1 MEIYSMKKLSI
12 LCLFMVG
19 CATSPKIAQEA
30 LTKGQRANSQITQA
44 FFIKGWGLN
53 RALITEA
60 RQKWVYQ
67 TQLELLRAS
76 ANGSVPIA
84 DVDKLVTNLGE
95 QLGLDEVTTSEN
107 FAYLSFLLSSSE
119 TASAYLDVVDF
130 FIEAEKPMITHLLKS
145 GKEDVN
151 DTVDE
156 VTSWSQIIGNIKDKI
171 PKFLKGITQ

>member
-1 MEIYSMKKLSI
+1 MKKLFV
-12 LCLFMVG
+12 LCLFLTG

-30 LTKGQRANSQITQA
+30 LTKGQKANQQITQA

-60 RQKWVYQ
+60 RQKWVYE
-67 TQLELLRAS
+67 TQLNLLRAT
-76 ANGSVPIA
+76 ANGTVKIE
-84 DVDKLVTNLGE
+84 DVDKLVANLND
-95 QLGLDEVTTSEN
+95 QLGKDEIITSEN

-119 TASAYLDVVDF
+119 TAQGYLDIVDF
-130 FIEAEKPMITHLLKS
+130 FIEAEKPMIEHLLKS

-156 VTSWSQIIGNIKDKI
+156 ISSWGAIIGNIKDKI
-171 PKFLKGITQ
+171 PKFIKEIVK